1 MKTYNLFLDIK
12 NQEVL
17 VKKLNNQKMTRKEVK
32 RLHRTTRIIEMSY
45 IKVQVNARNEK
56 KANNIFF

>member
-1 MKTYNLFLDIK
+1 MKTNKLILDVK

-17 VKKLNNQKMTRKEVK
+17 VKKLYNQKMTRKEVK
-32 RLHRTTRIIEMSY
+32 RLHRTTRIIERSY
-45 IKVQVNARNEK
+45 LKVQINIKNEK